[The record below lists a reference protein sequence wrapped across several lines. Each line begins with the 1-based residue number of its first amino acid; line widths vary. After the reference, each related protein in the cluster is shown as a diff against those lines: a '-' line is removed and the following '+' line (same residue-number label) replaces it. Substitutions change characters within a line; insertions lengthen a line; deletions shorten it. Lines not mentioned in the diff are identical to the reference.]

1 MTKEEVFQYNKHV
14 PAKLDKPFVIGVV
27 GLAHGHIFGMCGA
40 LINAGATLKCVYD
53 PDPNLINSFLK
64 RYPNIKV
71 VSSEE
76 EVLSDPEIDIV
87 ASADIPVLRAG
98 VIERSMRAG
107 KDVFV
112 DKAPVI
118 SLEQLASVKKC
129 AAETGKKLFVYYSEF
144 IAVEAS
150 VFAKQLIDRGVIG
163 KVFHIDIF
171 APHKLAPET
180 RPAWFFERDKIG
192 GVITDIGSHQ
202 LQQFLEYTG
211 AEDATVNSARVANY
225 FSAEFAKDGD
235 FDDFGDLTLTAS
247 NGITGYIRID
257 WGSPKGIGT
266 WGDIRVTILGEK
278 GYIELRK
285 NCDIGTEEKVTNRVY
300 VATDDGVFVDSVSG
314 KVGLPFFSKVIADCQ
329 NRTETAMTA
338 HQTFRAI
345 ELAIEAQNMALANKK
360 NG

>member
-1 MTKEEVFQYNKHV
+1 MTKEEIFQYNKHV
-14 PAKLDKPFVIGVV
+14 PAKLDKPFVIGVS

-40 LINAGATLKCVYD
+40 LINAGATLKSVYESD
-53 PDPNLINSFLK
+53 PKLIASFLK
-64 RYPNIKV
+64 RYPNVKV
-71 VSSEE
+71 VDTEDE
-76 EVLSDPEIDIV
+76 ILNDPEIDLV
-87 ASADIPVLRAG
+87 ASADIPVERAG
-98 VIERSMRAG
+98 VIQRAMRAG

-118 SLEQLASVKKC
+118 SLEQLADVKKC
-129 AAETGKKLFVYYSEF
+129 VKETGKKLFVYYSEF

-192 GVITDIGSHQ
+192 GIITDIGSHQ

-211 AEDATVNSARVANY
+211 APDAVINSARVGNY
-225 FSAEFAKDGD
+225 FAKELAKDGD

-247 NGITGYIRID
+247 NGVTGYIRID
-257 WGSPKGIGT
+257 WRSPKGIGT

-300 VATDDGVFVDSVSG
+300 VCTDDGVFVDSVSG
-314 KVGLPFFSKVIADCQ
+314 KVGLPFFSKLIADCQ
-329 NRTETAMTA
+329 NRTETAMTE

-345 ELAIEAQNMALANKK
+345 ELAIEAQNMALEGKK
-360 NG
+360 

>member
-1 MTKEEVFQYNKHV
+1 MTQEEIFQYNKHV
-14 PAKLDKPFVIGVV
+14 HTPPEKPFVFGVV

-40 LINAGATLKCVYD
+40 LIAAGAKLKSVYD
-53 PDPNLINSFLK
+53 PDPKLIASFLK
-64 RYPNIKV
+64 RYPNVKV
-71 VSSEE
+71 VNSED
-76 EVLSDPEIDIV
+76 EVLFDPELELV

-118 SLEQLASVKKC
+118 SLEQLDSVKKC
-129 AAETGKKLFVYYSEF
+129 VKETGKKLFVYYSEF

-192 GVITDIGSHQ
+192 GIITDIGSHQ

-211 AEDATVNSARVANY
+211 ADDAVINSARVDNY
-225 FSAEFAKDGD
+225 FAKEYAKNGD

-257 WGSPKGIGT
+257 WNSPKGIGT

-285 NCDIGTEEKVTNRVY
+285 NCDIGTPEKVTNKVY
-300 VATDDGVFVDSVSG
+300 VCTDDGVFSDSVTG
-314 KVGLPFFSKVIADCQ
+314 KVGLPFFSKLIADCR
-329 NRTETAMTA
+329 NRTETAMTE
-338 HQTFRAI
+338 HQIFRAI

-360 NG
+360 